1 MKRLFIGVLLLL
13 FSKIVFS
20 QVYQNYNSN
29 LITNVLNREKI
40 SLNGRWNY
48 IIDPYEKGFYNYRR
62 QPLDSLG
69 DKNEGFYAARKAKDK
84 TERVEYDFDL
94 SPAMMIPGDW
104 NSQVNELKFYEGTV
118 WFKRNFVLNKKE
130 GKRYFIYF
138 GAVNYESHV
147 YFNGEKLGS
156 HIGGFTPFNYEVT
169 DLLKDGENFVV
180 VKVDNKRSLEAVP
193 TVNTDWW
200 NYGGITRDVF
210 LIETNSTFIKDYFIQ
225 LNKNNNHLIEGF
237 VQLDGKDKIQK
248 VVIEIL
254 DAGIRHK
261 LQTDESGYGK
271 FSISIDKLKYW
282 SPENPYLYNVRIIS
296 ETDTIKDQIGFRTV
310 EVKGDEILLNGKS
323 IFLRGICLHEEN
335 PLKQGRAY
343 SEGEAFM
350 LLNWAKELN
359 CNYVRLAHYPH
370 NEYMIRTAEKLG
382 LLVWEE
388 IPVYWTIQWGNK
400 KTLNNALNQLTD
412 MILRDRNRAN
422 VIIWSIGNETPVTQ
436 ERISFMKTLA
446 EKARELDNTRLI
458 SAALE
463 VHRLNEEPLTYVI
476 DDPLGEYLDVIS
488 FNEYVGWYDG
498 KPDKCDKLKWQFKYN
513 KPVLISETGAGALQG
528 YYADSLTVWSEDY
541 QEYFYK
547 KQLEMI
553 KKLNQVRGL
562 TPWILVDFRSPR
574 RQNPVYQNYWNRKG
588 VISSSGIKKKA
599 FYVLKDFY
607 DDIAKKIKTNI
618 KN

>member
-1 MKRLFIGVLLLL
+1 MKRLFIGILLLL

-29 LITNVLNREKI
+29 LITNVLSREKI

-69 DKNEGFYAARKAKDK
+69 DKNEGFYASRKAKDK

-118 WFKRNFVLNKKE
+118 WFKRNFAFHKKD
-130 GKRYFIYF
+130 GKRYFLYF
-138 GAVNYESHV
+138 GAVNYEAHV
-147 YFNGEKLGS
+147 YLNGEKLGS

-282 SPENPYLYNVRIIS
+282 SPENPYLYNVRIIA

-607 DDIAKKIKTNI
+607 DDIAKKNKD
-618 KN
+618 KH